1 MALLYAKLVQAGK
14 SPLAPYFEI
23 IKVLSENI
31 RSESNKSTTM
41 NTMRPQNDGNRAKKR
56 LGIIDQ
62 QGENTY
68 LRSRQNV
75 PLLVALLPM

>member
-1 MALLYAKLVQAGK
+1 
-14 SPLAPYFEI
+14 
-23 IKVLSENI
+23 
-31 RSESNKSTTM
+31 
-41 NTMRPQNDGNRAKKR
+41 MRPQNDGNRAKKQ
-56 LGIIDQ
+56 LEIIDQ